1 VDEEVWSVLKLL
13 AVQQLVDVKVLLAM
27 TAE

>member
-13 AVQQLVDVKVLLAM
+13 AVQQLVDVIVLLAM